1 MTSQPTPPPAYYQP
15 PVAPQ
20 PSMRNGLGTAALAVG
35 IVGLVFAFVPF
46 MWWVGFILGI
56 LAAVFGFVA
65 RGRVKR
71 QVASNAGSALT
82 GIITGIL
89 AIVISTAFFVAFLAA
104 LGEAADDIDHAIDD
118 STTTGSVTRNGEITA
133 ERGEDYDF
141 SHLKVTKGGF
151 GLFEGSIVVENTTSE
166 RSKVFVTVAAFRGQQ
181 NLGELNGS
189 ATMKPH
195 SSSKIE
201 LTSLDDFARATDY
214 QVEISGF

>member
-1 MTSQPTPPPAYYQP
+1 
-15 PVAPQ
+15 
-20 PSMRNGLGTAALAVG
+20 
-35 IVGLVFAFVPF
+35 
-46 MWWVGFILGI
+46 MWWAGFILGI
-56 LAAVFGFVA
+56 LATVFGFVT

-104 LGEAADDIDHAIDD
+104 LGEAADEIDHAIDD

-133 ERGEDYDF
+133 EQGEDYDF
-141 SHLKVTKGGF
+141 SKLKVTKGGF

-166 RSKVFVTVAAFRGQQ
+166 RSKVIVTVDAFRRQQ
-181 NLGELNGS
+181 NLGELNGN
-189 ATMKPH
+189 ATLKPH